1 MCHFG
6 ILVVDDDVAAGV
18 ATAATAA
25 AALVVFVRSWSA
37 RVLRCVCLAVKSTTE
52 RASFTFLPN
61 RQGERCAAAAAAAL
75 CCCCCCCCVATDAAT
90 AEATAEVTAEATNER
105 TTVEPTSLSCRRSL
119 SPSLCLMNE

>member
-75 CCCCCCCCVATDAAT
+75 ATDAAT